1 MSTRQLTIAIDAM
14 GGENSPFKTLKGSEM
29 FYMRQPN
36 VRLVFFGNEKII
48 LETIKKFNISYYH
61 TPFPLINNSEIFW
74 SSLLYLENLYNDQ
87 NIYMTIINY
96 DKKFV
101 ERPKKIK
108 PLKLKKMSEN
118 KKYNI
123 NLANKI
129 ISEFVETNK
138 SNKSFSISKKRFIP
152 PHQYLVAKD
161 FIKNEKN

>member
-1 MSTRQLTIAIDAM
+1 M
-14 GGENSPFKTLKGSEM
+14 
-29 FYMRQPN
+29 
-36 VRLVFFGNEKII
+36 
-48 LETIKKFNISYYH
+48 
-61 TPFPLINNSEIFW
+61 
-74 SSLLYLENLYNDQ
+74 
-87 NIYMTIINY
+87 
-96 DKKFV
+96 

-108 PLKLKKMSEN
+108 TLKLKKMSKN

-129 ISEFVETNK
+129 ISEFIETNK